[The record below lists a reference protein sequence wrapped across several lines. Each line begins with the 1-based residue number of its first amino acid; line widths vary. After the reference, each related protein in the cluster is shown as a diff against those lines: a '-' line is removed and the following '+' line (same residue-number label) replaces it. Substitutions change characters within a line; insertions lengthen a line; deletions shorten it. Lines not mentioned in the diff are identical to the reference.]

1 MKKNLFFL
9 VLMPLIIFSGCN
21 DCDCD
26 DDCTQSN
33 NRVLMLKVDYATN
46 QFEEGIEYVFDQKTD
61 SFTLDVILDWDSTS
75 GTFLINYKEINET
88 LLFGTISLFSPG
100 EILSP
105 TSMHTP
111 EYFETIDTE
120 DILFPKNGFTMLSV
134 SSQSVNFEAFNVWL
148 SVQRLKKVR
157 NFLRSNPE
165 QKIKIFIYSP
175 NGPYTNTP
183 YGNYL
188 SKFFIF
194 IQN

>member
-26 DDCTQSN
+26 DDCNQSK

-88 LLFGTISLFSPG
+88 ILFGTISLFSPG